1 MKPLIAAA
9 IALCVLTNAN
19 GASAH
24 HSGAMFEP
32 AKTVTLTGTIK
43 EFKWINPHAWVH
55 IMAPD
60 AKGEMQ
66 EWQVEC
72 STINII
78 SRKGWTA
85 KSLKPGD
92 KVALVV
98 RPAKDGR
105 AEGLMMNATLPG
117 GKVLYDHNY

>member
-9 IALCVLTNAN
+9 LAVSVLATA
-19 GASAH
+19 GSASAH

-32 AKTVTLTGTIK
+32 AKTVSLVGTVK
-43 EFKWINPHAWVH
+43 EFKWINPHAWVY

-60 AKGEMQ
+60 GKGAMQ

-85 KSLKPGD
+85 NSLKPGD
-92 KVALVV
+92 KVTLLV

-105 AEGLMMNATLPG
+105 TEGLMMNATLPS

>member
-1 MKPLIAAA
+1 MNRIAAA
-9 IALCVLTNAN
+9 ALALSILVSAT

-32 AKTVTLTGTIK
+32 TKTVTLAGTIK
-43 EFKWINPHAWVH
+43 SFQWINPHAWVH
-55 IMAPD
+55 IMVTD
-60 AKGEMQ
+60 DKGVMQ
-66 EWQVEC
+66 EWEIEC

-78 SRKGWTA
+78 ARKGWTA
-85 KSLKPGD
+85 NSLKPGD

-105 AEGLMMNATLPG
+105 TEGLMMNATLTG

>member
-9 IALCVLTNAN
+9 LALSVLANAS

-32 AKTVTLTGTIK
+32 AKTVTLAGTIK

-55 IMAPD
+55 IVVPD
-60 AKGEMQ
+60 AKGAMQ

-78 SRKGWTA
+78 ARKGW
-85 KSLKPGD
+85 KPNSMKPGD
-92 KVALVV
+92 KVTVV
-98 RPAKDGR
+98 LRPAKDGG
-105 AEGLMMNATLPG
+105 AMGLVMNVKLANGT
-117 GKVLYDHNY
+117 VLVDHDY